1 MKTRTIAHAAAAA
14 VGALAIAA
22 GPAGAHPSQ
31 FDGADSFL
39 NSALDEHRAY
49 GHGAESTPAGRFTV
63 DPVEEGLKLIGGT
76 TTAPACCRPWPS
88 G

>member
-1 MKTRTIAHAAAAA
+1 MNRRTFARAAVAAAGILA
-14 VGALAIAA
+14 VGA
-22 GPAGAHPSQ
+22 GTAGAHPSQ

-49 GHGAESTPAGRFTV
+49 GHGAESSPAGRFTV
-63 DPVEEGLKLIGGT
+63 DPVEEGLELVGKT
-76 TTAPACCRPWPS
+76 TNAPEW